1 MRHCNYLLNA
11 KMQKL
16 CVVINQ
22 MKEKEIKHRLGS
34 GLQENEIILKLF
46 ATNMEKKGTKLLLE
60 ICISY

>member
-60 ICISY
+60 IYISY

>member
-22 MKEKEIKHRLGS
+22 MKEKEIKDRLGS